1 MESSQHFH
9 SFLIRLRQVPEE
21 AWGSAGRRTDG
32 SRRWLVKVRL
42 KTKRIEQI
50 YIFGWQDV
58 KDLLLIVHRLT
69 LVGHDDLVAAV
80 QSNKCPSPLFPLT
93 RLVPPPPFHF
103 SQQPVHLCQ
112 WPVWRTCELPKNLWW
127 ALSGD
132 WARRQSGQNKQK
144 RWGRCSREESISLPI
159 VPIFCQT
166 REGRRDLLKQRRK
179 LPIGW
184 ANPGQRHQKSNSSS
198 SQFVQIV
205 RSELS
210 HPDLC
215 LPGLFFTSSL
225 PSLVIGFIL

>member
-1 MESSQHFH
+1 MTWWQLCN
-9 SFLIRLRQVPEE
+9 LINAP
-21 AWGSAGRRTDG
+21 
-32 SRRWLVKVRL
+32 
-42 KTKRIEQI
+42 
-50 YIFGWQDV
+50 
-58 KDLLLIVHRLT
+58 HRFF
-69 LVGHDDLVAAV
+69 
-80 QSNKCPSPLFPLT
+80 PSPVSSHRHLFTFPT
-93 RLVPPPPFHF
+93 TSPFVPVASVTH
-103 SQQPVHLCQ
+103 
-112 WPVWRTCELPKNLWW
+112 VWAAQEYLWW

-132 WARRQSGQNKQK
+132 WARRQSGENKQK

-179 LPIGW
+179 SPIGW
-184 ANPGQRHQKSNSSS
+184 ANPGPGHQKSNSSS

-215 LPGLFFTSSL
+215 LPGLFFTSFL